1 MIPDFPIY
9 RRDKNGEYYL
19 RYSKDV
25 IQKMS
30 EKMLADG
37 VFKYINSEHTDLML
51 DGVQLIELYIKNSER
66 GINPSFLDVPDGT
79 LIASFKVHNDSV

>member
-9 RRDKNGEYYL
+9 RRDKNGVYYL